1 MSKPE
6 SDPVSWYLIARG
18 WEVLD
23 AEGETVGHVEDTVGD
38 SSHDIFDGLSIYL
51 HLLSKPLYVPAEQ
64 VGLITQGRVHLRPTG
79 AEVARLGEYEE
90 PPTSAEIEPEKAGL
104 VTRLEEKV
112 EAPIRRVPEH
122 EHLLRR
128 LVIRL
133 RTLFGPRPRA

>member
-1 MSKPE
+1 VSELE
-6 SDPVSWYLIARG
+6 SNPVSWYLIARG
-18 WEVLD
+18 WEVVD

-51 HLLSKPLYVPAEQ
+51 HLFSKPLYVPAEQ
-64 VGLITQGRVHLRPTG
+64 VGVITQGRVHLKLSG
-79 AEVARLGEYEE
+79 VEVGRLGEYEE
-90 PPTSAEIEPEKAGL
+90 PPTSAEIEPEKAGF

-112 EAPIRRVPEH
+112 EAPIRKAPEH

-133 RTLFGPRPRA
+133 RALFGPRRF